1 MKKGF
6 YLLLMISGIINA
18 QKLRI
23 TYSAKCKTD
32 LNLEKVNP
40 QIMVLDFVNNKSI
53 FREMIDRDGDSLKIN
68 NGSPMNNM
76 GFENQYYIK
85 KDLSMERTEKIITNS
100 ENNFILPIDEKLN
113 WQILSD
119 NKKISGYDVQKATVN
134 YGGREWTAWF
144 TSEIPISD
152 GPYIF
157 CGLPGLIV
165 SIEDKKT
172 EYAFNLIE
180 NKKNSGELFDARKQ
194 LIAIN
199 WNKFKQLAKNYYDN
213 PNREMEQKI
222 KSNKVYVT
230 DAKGNKID
238 LNIKQMNEDQQ
249 DYIQK
254 NNNPIELNHKIEY
267 Q

>member
-1 MKKGF
+1 MKKVF

-32 LNLEKVNP
+32 SNLEKVNP
-40 QIMVLDFVNNKSI
+40 QIMVLDFVDNKSI

-68 NGSPMNNM
+68 NGSPMNST

-85 KDLSMERTEKIITNS
+85 KDLVKERTEKIITNS
-100 ENNFILPIDEKLN
+100 ENNFLLPIDEKLN

-119 NKKISGYDVQKATVN
+119 KKKIAGYNVQKAIVN
-134 YGGREWTAWF
+134 YGGREWIAWF

-152 GPYIF
+152 GPYVF
-157 CGLPGLIV
+157 CGLPGLII
-165 SIEDKKT
+165 SIEDKNT
-172 EYAFNLIE
+172 EYVFNLIE
-180 NKKNSGELFDARKQ
+180 TKKDRGQLFDARKQ
-194 LIAIN
+194 LIAID
-199 WNKFKQLAKNYYDN
+199 WNQFEQLAINYYDN

-222 KSNKVYVT
+222 KSNKVFIT
-230 DAKGNKID
+230 DAKGNRID
-238 LNIKQMNEDQQ
+238 LNIKQMNEERQ
-249 DYIQK
+249 DYIRK
-254 NNNPIELNHKIEY
+254 NNNPIELNHKINY